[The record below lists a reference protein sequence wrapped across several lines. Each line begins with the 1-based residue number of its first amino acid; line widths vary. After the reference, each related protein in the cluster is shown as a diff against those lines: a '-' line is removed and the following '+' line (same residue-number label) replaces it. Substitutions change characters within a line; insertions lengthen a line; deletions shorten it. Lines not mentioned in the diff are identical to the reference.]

1 MSSTSTP
8 GAESRAASG
17 YTVKA
22 ISEMA
27 SIHHGAVKLAGAELG
42 TESFGLQV
50 LEFPAGFPDYPEHDH
65 AEDRQE
71 EVYVVLR
78 GGGEFEID
86 GERVPVDLGQM
97 VRIEAAS
104 RRKLWPGPE
113 GVSVLAIGC
122 SPAGGYQR
130 PEDFQLAVQP

>member
-8 GAESRAASG
+8 GAQSPVTSG
-17 YTVKA
+17 YTIKA

-65 AEDRQE
+65 AEDGQE
-71 EVYVVLR
+71 EVYLVMR

-86 GERVPVDLGQM
+86 GERVAIDRGQM

-104 RRKLWPGPE
+104 RRKLWPGSG

-130 PEDFQLAVQP
+130 PEDFQLAVAP